1 VNPPGDFAGTR
12 RTKLICT
19 IGPATARRIA
29 ALAAAGMDV
38 ARINFSHGTPAS
50 HGAAARA
57 VRREVAARDRPLAI
71 LTDLAGPKIRLGPLA
86 GDSVELQAGR
96 QFILRVAGSGAATG
110 DASGAR
116 VSYRRIAAD
125 VKVGDPIF
133 LADGAAQLRVTGF
146 DEGASVRTEVVR
158 GGTIRSGAGVAVPA
172 ARLSSPALTA
182 HDRADI
188 PRAISMGA
196 TYVGQSFVRGA
207 EDVAT
212 LRRLLGTDGPR
223 IVAKIETRPAVES
236 FDAILEVADAVMIA
250 RGDLGVEMPYEEV
263 PLIQKQLVGRALER
277 GVPTIVATQMLES
290 MIAAPRPTR
299 AEASDVANAVFDGAD
314 AIMLSGETA
323 IGAYPLEAAETAAR
337 IASLCEVQG
346 AEYLTRGMSR
356 PPGTDTGALAY
367 AAGTLAAAHTG
378 IAAIACYTRTG
389 RTARILSSLRPR
401 VPVIA
406 FTPDPDVGSRLA
418 VINGVVPRLSV
429 VLDESD
435 RLERLNRLLGEARL
449 VAEGATVVLV
459 SSTATPGSAPNLLGI
474 QRVVVADEPPEG
486 RAE

>member
-1 VNPPGDFAGTR
+1 MSPREDFAATR
-12 RTKLICT
+12 RTKMICT

-38 ARINFSHGTPAS
+38 ARINFSHGTPSS
-50 HGAAARA
+50 HAAAARA
-57 VRREVAARDRPLAI
+57 VRRVAADGDRPLAI
-71 LTDLAGPKIRLGPLA
+71 LTDLAGPKIRLGALA
-86 GDSVELQAGR
+86 GGWVELEAGR
-96 QFILRVAGSGAATG
+96 PFILRVAGKGAAAG

-116 VSYRRIAAD
+116 VSYRPMAAD

-133 LADGAAQLRVTGF
+133 LADGAVELRVTRIVDGAS
-146 DEGASVRTEVVR
+146 ASVRTEVVR
-158 GGTIRSGAGVAVPA
+158 GGTVRSGAGVAVPA
-172 ARLSSPALTA
+172 ARLSAPALTA
-182 HDRADI
+182 RDRADI
-188 PRAISMGA
+188 PRAISMGT

-207 EDVAT
+207 DDVVA
-212 LRRLLGTDGPR
+212 LRRLLGTNGPP

-236 FDAILEVADAVMIA
+236 FDAILEVTDGVMIA

-263 PLIQKQLVGRALER
+263 PLIQKQLVGRALQR

-323 IGAYPLEAAETAAR
+323 IGAHPLEAAETAAR
-337 IASLCEVQG
+337 IASLCEIQG

-356 PPGTDTGALAY
+356 PPGTDAGALAY
-367 AAGTLAAAHTG
+367 AAVTLAAAHTG

-406 FTPDPDVGSRLA
+406 FTPDPEVGARLA
-418 VINGVVPRLSV
+418 LVNGVVPRLSV

-435 RLERLNRLLGEARL
+435 RLGRLNRLLVEARL
-449 VAEGATVVLV
+449 VGDGATVVLV
-459 SSTATPGSAPNLLGI
+459 SSSATPGSAPNLLAV
-474 QRVVVADEPPEG
+474 QRVV
-486 RAE
+486 